1 MNDEEYQQYTVGI
14 RHAALDFALRHIE
27 TNKSGFAVSETELMR
42 LAYKLENYLITGRTY
57 TDEPRTFN
65 F

>member
-1 MNDEEYQQYTVGI
+1 MNDEEYQQYAVGI

-27 TNKSGFAVSETELMR
+27 ASKPSYTVSEVDLMR
-42 LAYKLENYLITGRTY
+42 IAYKLENYLITGRTY
-57 TDEPRTFN
+57 IDEPRTFN